1 MWEKR
6 LSIFLVALLV
16 VSCCVWAL
24 PGAKKAV
31 KETQEVVEEEAP
43 QTSISV
49 DSQNSSQSE
58 ATETSIDLD
67 EALKIL
73 KGNNFIIGAD
83 KINAVATAVEEV
95 ASNQELSNALIATQ
109 NQQIESLKKEVNAT
123 RFFADLGVA
132 FGFKDKGINYGVVGD
147 MGLKLGKGFITKV
160 GVQYMLG
167 DLSNIG
173 NLQWSLENMTVQTTV
188 GWEW

>member
-6 LSIFLVALLV
+6 LSIFLVVLLV
-16 VSCCVWAL
+16 ASCCVWAL

-31 KETQEVVEEEAP
+31 KETPVVEEEAP
-43 QTSISV
+43 QISTSV

-73 KGNNFIIGAD
+73 KGNNFIIGAE

-95 ASNQELSNALIATQ
+95 ASNQELNNALIATQ

-167 DLSNIG
+167 DLSNIS

>member
-6 LSIFLVALLV
+6 LGIFLVALLV

-31 KETQEVVEEEAP
+31 KETPVAMEESAQETPLEN
-43 QTSISV
+43 
-49 DSQNSSQSE
+49 SQNSSQTE
-58 ATETSIDLD
+58 QTETSETSD
-67 EALKIL
+67 ELLKTL
-73 KGNNFIIGAD
+73 KGNSFIVGAD
-83 KINAVATAVEEV
+83 KINAIITKMEDLENDVAM
-95 ASNQELSNALIATQ
+95 NQALLATQ
-109 NQQIESLKKEVNAT
+109 INQNEELEKKLKAT
-123 RFFADLGVA
+123 RFFMDFGVA

-147 MGLKLGKGFITKV
+147 MGLKFGKGFLTKV